1 MKTKKFIFRWL
12 LFTIILCCCSAFI
25 KLSFDEK
32 TPSLSRENV
41 EALADWEED
50 FQIVTKFCSDGG
62 GWCIYNGTEF
72 WGIVY
77 VEK

>member
-12 LFTIILCCCSAFI
+12 LFTIILCCCSVFI

-50 FQIVTKFCSDGG
+50 FQIVTKFCDNGS

-72 WGIVY
+72 LGLVY